1 MTEYQRAAFQ
11 QYGLETDPSGRF
23 AANYKPFHL
32 IGLEVGVSI
41 ASIVCRGEPTGTT
54 KTFEGDV
61 VATAKRDL
69 KVGETL
75 DGEGGYTVVG
85 KLMPAKRS
93 LEIEGLP
100 IGLAQGLRLK
110 RDVGKDEGLSWQD
123 VEFNG
128 EGSQAV
134 KVRREMEKVWRE
146 KFAKEQKL
154 AAAGVNG
161 ANGVNKANGHA

>member
-1 MTEYQRAAFQ
+1 MTEYQRAAFK
-11 QYGLETDPSGRF
+11 QYGLETDASGRF

-41 ASIVCRGEPTGTT
+41 ASICCRGEPTGST

-69 KVGETL
+69 KAGEVL

-85 KLMPAKRS
+85 KLMPARRS

-100 IGLAQGLRLK
+100 IGLAHGLTLK
-110 RDVGKDEGLSWQD
+110 RDISRDEGLSWED
-123 VEFNG
+123 VEIPPKR
-128 EGSQAV
+128 SQAV
-134 KVRREMEKVWRE
+134 EIRRQMEAMFRE
-146 KFAKEQKL
+146 RFGENGGL
-154 AAAGVNG
+154 PHGVDG
-161 ANGVNKANGHA
+161 QNGVKGVKGFA